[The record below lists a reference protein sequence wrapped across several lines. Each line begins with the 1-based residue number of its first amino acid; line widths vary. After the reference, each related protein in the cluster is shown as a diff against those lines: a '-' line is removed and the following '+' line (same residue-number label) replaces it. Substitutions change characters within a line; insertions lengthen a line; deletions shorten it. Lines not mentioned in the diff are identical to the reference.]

1 MEHTWF
7 LKDEQKFCSVNMLEI
22 KKQFSG
28 LLCSQTENL
37 FSQLKQKRKKKKSWL
52 IWEISLPSAV
62 QKSN

>member
-1 MEHTWF
+1 MEHIWF
-7 LKDEQKFCSVNMLEI
+7 LKDEQKFYSVNMLEI

-28 LLCSQTENL
+28 LLCSWTENL